1 MLTGMRRAHNVR
13 DPVLQG
19 HFRHGHRN
27 FDIGRPIVQ
36 AEQQVVV
43 YIDHE
48 ILTYLVIAPASDAK
62 SSKPS
67 DEPSIASLDRS
78 GWGIIPSTLCPSL
91 NTPAMQLMAPLGL
104 ANLVTSPDWVQ

>member
-1 MLTGMRRAHNVR
+1 VR

-19 HFRHGHRN
+19 HLRHGHRN
-27 FDIGRPIVQ
+27 FDIGWPIVQ

-62 SSKPS
+62 SNNPS

-78 GWGIIPSTLCPSL
+78 GWGIIPSTL
-91 NTPAMQLMAPLGL
+91 
-104 ANLVTSPDWVQ
+104 